1 MHFFIMR
8 RNLHIVTTLLVSFFL
23 TSCAVTKL
31 NTSDVIYQSIRQVDP
46 QRECPSGA
54 KICLTCYV
62 SESGTLGVAV
72 QNLTPEIMVIDQTKS
87 FFINDGKSV
96 SYYDPTVV
104 VTSNTNY
111 SSSTGGAAVNLGAVA
126 GALGVGGRV
135 GMLLGGVNVG
145 GSSTDANSMT
155 TTVTK
160 SDLPQVSIGPK
171 GCIALSKAFRIS
183 GVGYMEMG
191 NRLTFNPR
199 MTANNSCVRFSVC
212 LSYSLDGGKNF
223 QTVEADFYANSYMT
237 SRVQKTGKVNDA
249 LRHILKVKP
258 DALSEP
264 CNILYFR
271 NNVKDNN
278 VYDLIRGDNVFKK
291 YE

>member
-8 RNLHIVTTLLVSFFL
+8 RNLHIVTALLVGFFL

-126 GALGVGGRV
+126 GALGVDGRV
-135 GMLLGGVNVG
+135 GMLLSGVNVG

-160 SDLPQVSIGPK
+160 SDSPQVSIGPK

-212 LSYSLDGGKNF
+212 VSYSLDGGKNF

-271 NNVKDNN
+271 NNMKGNN